1 MYILF
6 STLIVV
12 DLFSCT
18 MRLSDV
24 KQGPATGL
32 IHIFLQVLQRS
43 GSRLRAHWLP
53 FQRARD
59 MRGPCGTVD
68 RRPEPERNFMALD
81 LGDGVWKSGGR
92 M

>member
-12 DLFSCT
+12 DLLSCT

-32 IHIFLQVLQRS
+32 IHIFLQVLHRS
-43 GSRLRAHWLP
+43 GPRLRAHWLP

-68 RRPEPERNFMALD
+68 RRPERNFMALD
-81 LGDGVWKSGGR
+81 LGDGVWKPGGR